1 MNINVGTKARAKV
14 LVCSSDSALIEKI
27 DSLFSPLAS
36 YDYEV
41 EPLEKFAQ
49 RKKFDTESYDLV
61 LADVADGAIFE
72 HPEFVT
78 ARNLLGDIP
87 VIFVSEALS
96 NERMRQ
102 LVKLD
107 GDDWLAKPIE
117 RRALIDSIGA
127 QFQKLKSG
135 KKKVHA
141 VLSCGGGAGGTS
153 VAIMMAYFLSRARKR
168 TRPKVALFD
177 LDFTTAAVA
186 SYLNIENSF
195 DLKSIINRPE
205 RVDLEFV
212 DIIHKRQEKGFSVFS
227 FESPEILTNPR
238 GAELVL
244 RMLDVISFQHDHTV
258 LDMPVYETG
267 WKWQVLAGADTVT
280 LVSNPTVPALQFA
293 KNTFNRLAEMRGG
306 KDAISVVVNRTQ
318 TGLFAS
324 GIGKKEIIQI
334 FGEVNLTILPEDRK
348 VLTEAQNRGV
358 LPYDVSPSS
367 AFCKRIENMSDAV
380 RSIA

>member
-1 MNINVGTKARAKV
+1 MNINVGTRARSTI
-14 LVCSSDSALIEKI
+14 LVCSSDSALIERV
-27 DSLFSPLAS
+27 DSLFSQLAS
-36 YDYEV
+36 YEYEAQ
-41 EPLEKFAQ
+41 PLEKLL
-49 RKKFDTESYDLV
+49 REKKFDTDAYDLV
-61 LADVADGAIFE
+61 LIDVSDGEILDN
-72 HPEFVT
+72 PDFVA
-78 ARNLLGDIP
+78 ARNLLREIP

-107 GDDWLAKPIE
+107 GNDWLAKPVE

-141 VLSCGGGAGGTS
+141 VLSCGGGAGGTTF
-153 VAIMMAYFLSRARKR
+153 AIMMAYFLSRARKR

-186 SYLNIENSF
+186 AYLNIENSF
-195 DLKSIINRPE
+195 DLQSIINRPE

-227 FESPEILTNPR
+227 FESPEIVTNPR
-238 GAELVL
+238 GVELVL
-244 RMLDVISFQHDHTV
+244 RMLDVISFQYDHTI
-258 LDMPVYETG
+258 LDMPVHETG
-267 WKWQVLAGADTVT
+267 WKWQVLSSVDTVT

-293 KNTFNRLAEMRGG
+293 KNTYNRLAEVRG
-306 KDAISVVVNRTQ
+306 KETISVVINRSQ
-318 TGLFAS
+318 TGLFAT
-324 GIGKKEIIQI
+324 GIGRKEIGQI
-334 FGEVNLTILPEDRK
+334 FGDLNVVIVPEDRK

-358 LPYDVSPSS
+358 LPYDVSSGS
-367 AFCKRIENMSDAV
+367 AFCKQIEKMAEAV
-380 RSIA
+380 RSAA